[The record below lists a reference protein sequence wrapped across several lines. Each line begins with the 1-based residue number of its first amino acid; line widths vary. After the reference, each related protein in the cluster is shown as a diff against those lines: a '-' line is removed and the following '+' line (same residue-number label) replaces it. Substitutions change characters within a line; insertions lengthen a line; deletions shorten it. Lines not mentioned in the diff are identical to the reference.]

1 MVCLPDEFMKMGYV
15 YSDLM
20 KMGYIYCAKF
30 RKNNIS
36 TIAQKQM
43 PLNSTPTSPSPH
55 ISPTAKAFV
64 VKK

>member
-1 MVCLPDEFMKMGYV
+1 MVGLPDEFMKMGYV

-36 TIAQKQM
+36 TIA
-43 PLNSTPTSPSPH
+43 
-55 ISPTAKAFV
+55 
-64 VKK
+64 